1 MLSRTHL
8 LGVYGGSFDPIHHGH
23 LVPVEEA
30 RAATGLD
37 EILYVPAFAPPHK
50 PQGPSASAFHRFA
63 MCALALEAYPHLVL
77 TDFEASR
84 GGTTYTIETLRHVR
98 ANRPESEV
106 LLVVGS
112 DSMAGFASWR
122 EWREIVANH
131 RIVVVYR
138 EGVEWADLREKLPPE
153 LSARLA
159 PLGARPHDEVADDQ
173 TIFWA
178 GNAPVTISST
188 WIRSALPSVQSLS
201 ESLPPA
207 VERYA
212 RRHRLY
218 VAP

>member
-1 MLSRTHL
+1 MRNRTHL
-8 LGVYGGSFDPIHHGH
+8 LGVYGGSFDPIHLGH

-50 PQGPSASAFHRFA
+50 PSGPSASAFHRYA
-63 MCALALEAYPHLVL
+63 MCAIALEAYPHLL
-77 TDFEASR
+77 LSDFEASR
-84 GGTTYTIETLRHVR
+84 GGTTYTVETLRHVR
-98 ANRPESEV
+98 ANHPESEV
-106 LLVVGS
+106 FLVLGS
-112 DSMAGFASWR
+112 DSMAGLHNWR

-138 EGVEWADLREKLPPE
+138 EEVDYPGLREKLPPD
-153 LSARLA
+153 LAARLA
-159 PLGARPHDEVADDQ
+159 PVGARPHDELPDDQ
-173 TIFWA
+173 TVFWA

-212 RRHRLY
+212 RRHHLY

>member
-8 LGVYGGSFDPIHHGH
+8 LGVYGGSFDPIHLGH

-50 PQGPSASAFHRFA
+50 PQGPSASAFHRFG
-63 MCALALEAYPHLVL
+63 MCAVALEEYPHLL
-77 TDFEASR
+77 LSDFEASR
-84 GGTTYTIETLRHVR
+84 GGTTYTVETLRHVR
-98 ANRPESEV
+98 ANHPESEV
-106 LLVVGS
+106 FLVVGS
-112 DSMAGFASWR
+112 DSMAGLHGWR
-122 EWREIVANH
+122 EWREIVSDW

-138 EGVEWADLREKLPPE
+138 EGVDYADLREKLPPE
-153 LSARLA
+153 LAARLA
-159 PLGARPHDEVADDQ
+159 PLGARPHDELSENQ

>member
-1 MLSRTHL
+1 MRNRTHL
-8 LGVYGGSFDPIHHGH
+8 LGVYGGSFDPVHLGH
-23 LVPVEEA
+23 LLPVEEA
-30 RAATGLD
+30 RAAMGLD

-63 MCALALEAYPHLVL
+63 MCAIALEAYPQLIL
-77 TDFEASR
+77 SDFEASR
-84 GGTTYTIETLRHVR
+84 GGTTYTVETLRHVR
-98 ANRPESEV
+98 ANNPESEV
-106 LLVVGS
+106 FLVVGS
-112 DSMAGFASWR
+112 DSMAGLGTWR

-138 EGVEWADLREKLPPE
+138 EGVAWSDLRANLPAE

-159 PLGARPHDEVADDQ
+159 PLGSRPQDEVADDQ

-188 WIRSALPSVQSLS
+188 WIRNALPSAQSLS

>member
-8 LGVYGGSFDPIHHGH
+8 LGVYGGSFDPIHLGH

-50 PQGPSASAFHRFA
+50 PQGPSASAFHRFG
-63 MCALALEAYPHLVL
+63 MCATALEAYPHLL
-77 TDFEASR
+77 LSDFEVSR

-98 ANRPESEV
+98 ANHPESEV
-106 LLVVGS
+106 FLVLGS
-112 DSMAGFASWR
+112 DSMAQLHNWR
-122 EWREIVANH
+122 EWREIVSSH

-138 EGVEWADLREKLPPE
+138 EGVDYPDLREGLPPE
-153 LSARLA
+153 LAVRLA
-159 PLGARPHDEVADDQ
+159 PLGARPHDELADQQ

>member
-1 MLSRTHL
+1 MLARTHL
-8 LGVYGGSFDPIHHGH
+8 LGVYGGSFDPIHDGH

-30 RAATGLD
+30 RALTGLD

-63 MCALALEAYPHLVL
+63 MCAIALEKYPQLLL

-98 ANRPESEV
+98 ANHPESEV
-106 LLVVGS
+106 FLVLGS
-112 DSMAGFASWR
+112 DSMAGLHTWR
-122 EWREIVANH
+122 EWREIVSDH

-138 EGVEWADLREKLPPE
+138 EGVGYGDLKEKLPPE
-153 LSARLA
+153 LACRLA
-159 PLGARPHDEVADDQ
+159 PLGARPHDEVGENE
-173 TIFWA
+173 TVFWA

>member
-1 MLSRTHL
+1 MRNRTHL
-8 LGVYGGSFDPIHHGH
+8 LGVYGGSFDPIHLGH
-23 LVPVEEA
+23 LLPVEDA
-30 RAATGLD
+30 RAAMGLD
-37 EILYVPAFAPPHK
+37 EVLYVPAFAPPHK
-50 PQGPSASAFHRFA
+50 PLGPSASAFHRFG
-63 MCALALEAYPHLVL
+63 MCAVALADFPHFVL

-84 GGTTYTIETLRHVR
+84 GGTTYTVETLRHVR
-98 ANRPESEV
+98 ANHPDSEV
-106 LLVVGS
+106 FLVVGS
-112 DSMAGFASWR
+112 DSMASLHTWR
-122 EWREIVANH
+122 EWREIVADY
-131 RIVVVYR
+131 RVVVVYR
-138 EGVEWADLREKLPPE
+138 EGVDYADLREQLPPE
-153 LSARLA
+153 LAQRLA
-159 PLGARPHDEVADDQ
+159 PLGARPHDETADGQ

>member
-8 LGVYGGSFDPIHHGH
+8 LGVYGGSFDPIHFGH
-23 LVPVEEA
+23 LLPVEEA
-30 RAATGLD
+30 RVATGLD

-50 PQGPSASAFHRFA
+50 PQGSSASAFHRFA
-63 MCALALEAYPHLVL
+63 MCAIALEAYPHLL
-77 TDFEASR
+77 LSDFESSR

-98 ANRPESEV
+98 ANNPESEV
-106 LLVVGS
+106 FLVVGS
-112 DSMAGFASWR
+112 DSMAGLATWR
-122 EWREIVANH
+122 EWREIVAGH
-131 RIVVVYR
+131 RVVVVYR
-138 EGVEWADLREKLPPE
+138 EGVDYAALREKLPPE
-153 LSARLA
+153 LAARLA
-159 PLGARPHDEVADDQ
+159 PLGARPHDELAENQ
-173 TIFWA
+173 TVFWA

>member
-1 MLSRTHL
+1 MRNRTHL
-8 LGVYGGSFDPIHHGH
+8 LGVYGGSFDPIHLGH
-23 LVPVEEA
+23 LIPVEEA
-30 RAATGLD
+30 RAAMGLD

-50 PQGPSASAFHRFA
+50 PQGPSASAFHRFG
-63 MCALALEAYPHLVL
+63 MCAVALEAYPHLL
-77 TDFEASR
+77 LSDFEASR
-84 GGTTYTIETLRHVR
+84 GGTTYSVETLRHVR
-98 ANRPESEV
+98 ANHPDSEV
-106 LLVVGS
+106 FLVVGS
-112 DSMAGFASWR
+112 DSMAGLHTWR
-122 EWREIVANH
+122 EWREIVSDY

-138 EGVEWADLREKLPPE
+138 EGTDYPDLREKLPAE
-153 LSARLA
+153 LAHRLA
-159 PLGARPHDEVADDQ
+159 PLGARPRDEVADHE
-173 TIFWA
+173 TVFWA

>member
-1 MLSRTHL
+1 MLARTHF
-8 LGVYGGSFDPIHHGH
+8 LGVYGGSFDPIHNGH
-23 LVPVEEA
+23 LLPVEEA
-30 RAATGLD
+30 RQLTGLD

-63 MCALALEAYPHLVL
+63 MCAIALERFPHLLL

-84 GGTTYTIETLRHVR
+84 GGTTYSVETLRHVR
-98 ANRPESEV
+98 ANHPESEV
-106 LLVVGS
+106 FLVLGS
-112 DSMAGFASWR
+112 DSMAHLHTWR
-122 EWREIVANH
+122 EWREIVADY
-131 RIVVVYR
+131 RVVVVYR
-138 EGVEWADLREKLPPE
+138 EGVGWADLREQLPPD

-159 PLGARPHDEVADDQ
+159 PLGARPHDEVADGQ

-218 VAP
+218 AAP

>member
-1 MLSRTHL
+1 MLNRTHL
-8 LGVYGGSFDPIHHGH
+8 LGVYGGSFDPIHLGH

-50 PQGPSASAFHRFA
+50 PQGPSASAFHRFG
-63 MCALALEAYPHLVL
+63 MCAAALEAYPHLL
-77 TDFEASR
+77 LSDFEVSR

-98 ANRPESEV
+98 ANHPESEV
-106 LLVVGS
+106 FLVLGS
-112 DSMAGFASWR
+112 DSMAQLHTWR
-122 EWREIVANH
+122 EWKEIVSSH

-138 EGVEWADLREKLPPE
+138 EGVDYPDLREGLPPE
-153 LSARLA
+153 LATRLA
-159 PLGARPHDEVADDQ
+159 PLGARPHDELADQQ

-218 VAP
+218 VAR

>member
-1 MLSRTHL
+1 MRNRPHL
-8 LGVYGGSFDPIHHGH
+8 LGVYGGSFDPIHLGH
-23 LVPVEEA
+23 LLPVEET

-37 EILYVPAFAPPHK
+37 EILFVPAFAPPHK
-50 PQGPSASAFHRFA
+50 PKGPSASAFHRFG
-63 MCALALEAYPHLVL
+63 MCAVALEAYTHFIL

-84 GGTTYTIETLRHVR
+84 GGTTYTVETLRHVR
-98 ANRPESEV
+98 ANNPESEV
-106 LLVVGS
+106 FLVLGS
-112 DSMAGFASWR
+112 DSMAGFATWR
-122 EWREIVANH
+122 EWREIVADH
-131 RIVVVYR
+131 RIVVIYR
-138 EGVEWADLREKLPPE
+138 EGVDYSDLKEKLPPE

-159 PLGARPHDEVADDQ
+159 PVGARPNDEVADDQ

>member
-1 MLSRTHL
+1 MRNRPHL
-8 LGVYGGSFDPIHHGH
+8 LGVYGGSFDPIHLGH

-30 RAATGLD
+30 RLATGLD

-50 PQGPSASAFHRFA
+50 PQGPSASAFHRFG
-63 MCALALEAYPHLVL
+63 MCAVALEAYPKLL
-77 TDFEASR
+77 LSDFEASR
-84 GGTTYTIETLRHVR
+84 GGTTYSVETLRHVR
-98 ANRPESEV
+98 ANHPDSEV
-106 LLVVGS
+106 FLVVGS
-112 DSMAGFASWR
+112 DSMAGLHTWR
-122 EWREIVANH
+122 EWREIVSDY

-138 EGVEWADLREKLPPE
+138 EGVDYPDLREKLPAE
-153 LSARLA
+153 LAHRLA
-159 PLGARPHDEVADDQ
+159 PLGARPRDEVADHE
-173 TIFWA
+173 TVFWA

>member
-1 MLSRTHL
+1 MRNRTHL
-8 LGVYGGSFDPIHHGH
+8 LGVYGGSFDPIHFGH
-23 LVPVEEA
+23 LLPVEEA
-30 RAATGLD
+30 RVATALD
-37 EILYVPAFAPPHK
+37 DILYVPAFAPPHK

-63 MCALALEAYPHLVL
+63 MCALGLEAYPHLL
-77 TDFEASR
+77 LSDFEALR
-84 GGTTYTIETLRHVR
+84 GGTTYTVETLRHVR

-106 LLVVGS
+106 FLVIGS
-112 DSMAGFASWR
+112 DSMAGLGGWR
-122 EWREIVANH
+122 EWRAIVADH
-131 RIVVVYR
+131 RVVVVFR
-138 EGVEWADLREKLPPE
+138 EGVDYATLREELPPE
-153 LSARLA
+153 LAARLA
-159 PLGARPHDEVADDQ
+159 PLGARPHDEVGENQ

-188 WIRSALPSVQSLS
+188 WIRSALPSVPSLA

>member
-1 MLSRTHL
+1 MRNRPHL
-8 LGVYGGSFDPIHHGH
+8 LGVYGGSFDPIHLGH
-23 LVPVEEA
+23 LLPVEEA

-37 EILYVPAFAPPHK
+37 EVLYVPAFAPPHK
-50 PQGPSASAFHRFA
+50 PSGPSASAFHRFA
-63 MCALALEAYPHLVL
+63 MCAIALEAFPHLL
-77 TDFEASR
+77 LSDFEASR
-84 GGTTYTIETLRHVR
+84 GGTTYTVETLRHVR
-98 ANRPESEV
+98 ANHPESEV
-106 LLVVGS
+106 FLVLGS
-112 DSMAGFASWR
+112 DSMAGLHHWR
-122 EWREIVANH
+122 EWREIVGGH

-138 EGVEWADLREKLPPE
+138 EGVDYAALRAALPPD
-153 LSARLA
+153 LAARLA
-159 PLGARPHDEVADDQ
+159 PVGARPQDELPDDR

-218 VAP
+218 VTP

>member
-1 MLSRTHL
+1 MLSRIHL
-8 LGVYGGSFDPIHHGH
+8 LGVYGGSFDPIHLGH

-50 PQGPSASAFHRFA
+50 PQGPSASAFHRFG
-63 MCALALEAYPHLVL
+63 MCATALEAYPHLL
-77 TDFEASR
+77 LSDFEVSR

-98 ANRPESEV
+98 ANHPESEV
-106 LLVVGS
+106 FLVLGS
-112 DSMAGFASWR
+112 DSMAQLHNWR
-122 EWREIVANH
+122 EWREIVSSH

-138 EGVEWADLREKLPPE
+138 EGVDYPDLREGLPPE
-153 LSARLA
+153 LAVRLA
-159 PLGARPHDEVADDQ
+159 PLGARPHDELADQQ

-218 VAP
+218 VAR

>member
-1 MLSRTHL
+1 MRHRTHL
-8 LGVYGGSFDPIHHGH
+8 LGVYGGSFDPIHFGH
-23 LVPVEEA
+23 LLPVEEA
-30 RAATGLD
+30 RTATGLD

-63 MCALALEAYPHLVL
+63 MCALALEAYPRLL
-77 TDFEASR
+77 LSDFEASR

-98 ANRPESEV
+98 ANHPESEV
-106 LLVVGS
+106 FLVVGS
-112 DSMAGFASWR
+112 DSMAGLATWR
-122 EWREIVANH
+122 EWREIVADH
-131 RIVVVYR
+131 RVVVVYR
-138 EGVEWADLREKLPPE
+138 EGVDYPALREKLPPE
-153 LSARLA
+153 LAARLA
-159 PLGARPHDEVADDQ
+159 PLGARLHDEMAENQ
-173 TIFWA
+173 TILWA

>member
-1 MLSRTHL
+1 MRNRTHL
-8 LGVYGGSFDPIHHGH
+8 LGVYGGSFDPIHYGH

-37 EILYVPAFAPPHK
+37 EVLYVPAFAPPHK

-63 MCALALEAYPHLVL
+63 MCAIALEAYPHLL
-77 TDFEASR
+77 LSDFEAGR
-84 GGTTYTIETLRHVR
+84 GGTTYSVETLRHVR
-98 ANRPESEV
+98 ANHPESEV
-106 LLVVGS
+106 FLVVGS
-112 DSMAGFASWR
+112 DSMAGLHTWR
-122 EWREIVANH
+122 EWREIVADH
-131 RIVVVYR
+131 RVVVVYR
-138 EGVEWADLREKLPPE
+138 EGVDYPGLREKLPPE
-153 LSARLA
+153 LAHRLA
-159 PLGARPHDEVADDQ
+159 PLGARPRDEVADHQ
-173 TIFWA
+173 TVFWA

>member
-1 MLSRTHL
+1 MLNRTHL
-8 LGVYGGSFDPIHHGH
+8 LGVYGGSFDPIHLGH

-63 MCALALEAYPHLVL
+63 MCAIALEAYPHLL
-77 TDFEASR
+77 LSDFEASR
-84 GGTTYTIETLRHVR
+84 GGTTYTVETLRHVR
-98 ANRPESEV
+98 ANHPDSEV
-106 LLVVGS
+106 FLVVGS
-112 DSMAGFASWR
+112 DSMAGLATWR
-122 EWREIVANH
+122 EWREIVADH

-138 EGVEWADLREKLPPE
+138 EGCDYPDLREGLPPE
-153 LSARLA
+153 LAARLA
-159 PLGARPHDEVADDQ
+159 PLGARPHDELSENQ

>member
-1 MLSRTHL
+1 MLNRTHL
-8 LGVYGGSFDPIHHGH
+8 LGVYGGSFDPIHLGH
-23 LVPVEEA
+23 LVPIEEA

-50 PQGPSASAFHRFA
+50 PKGPSASAFHRFG
-63 MCALALEAYPHLVL
+63 MCAAALEAYPHLL
-77 TDFEASR
+77 LSDFEVSR

-98 ANRPESEV
+98 ANHPESEV
-106 LLVVGS
+106 FLVLGS
-112 DSMAGFASWR
+112 DSMAQLHTWR
-122 EWREIVANH
+122 EWKEIVSSH

-138 EGVEWADLREKLPPE
+138 EGCDYPDLREGLPPE
-153 LSARLA
+153 LAARLA
-159 PLGARPHDEVADDQ
+159 PLGARPHDELSENQ

>member
-1 MLSRTHL
+1 MFNRSHL
-8 LGVYGGSFDPIHHGH
+8 LGVYGGSFDPIHLGH
-23 LVPVEEA
+23 LLPVEEA

-63 MCALALEAYPHLVL
+63 MCAIALEAYPRLIL
-77 TDFEASR
+77 SDFEASR
-84 GGTTYTIETLRHVR
+84 GGTTYTVETLRHVR
-98 ANRPESEV
+98 ANHPESEV
-106 LLVVGS
+106 FLVVGS

-122 EWREIVANH
+122 EWREIVAQH

-138 EGVEWADLREKLPPE
+138 EGVGYEDLREKLPPE
-153 LSARLA
+153 LSSRLA
-159 PLGARPHDEVADDQ
+159 PLGARPHDEVADHQ
-173 TIFWA
+173 TVFWA

>member
-1 MLSRTHL
+1 MRNRPHL
-8 LGVYGGSFDPIHHGH
+8 LGVYGGSFDPIHLGH

-30 RAATGLD
+30 RLATGLD

-50 PQGPSASAFHRFA
+50 PQGPSASAFHRFG
-63 MCALALEAYPHLVL
+63 MCAVALEAYPKLL
-77 TDFEASR
+77 LSDFEASR
-84 GGTTYTIETLRHVR
+84 GGTTYSVETLRHVR
-98 ANRPESEV
+98 ANHPDSEV
-106 LLVVGS
+106 FLVVGS
-112 DSMAGFASWR
+112 DSMASLHTWR
-122 EWREIVANH
+122 EWREIVSDY

-138 EGVEWADLREKLPPE
+138 EGVDYPDLREKLPAE
-153 LSARLA
+153 LAHRLA
-159 PLGARPHDEVADDQ
+159 PLGARPRDEVADHE
-173 TIFWA
+173 TVFWA

>member
-8 LGVYGGSFDPIHHGH
+8 LGVYGGSFDPIHLGH

-50 PQGPSASAFHRFA
+50 PQGPSASAFHRFG
-63 MCALALEAYPHLVL
+63 MCATALEAYPHLL
-77 TDFEASR
+77 LSDFEVSR

-98 ANRPESEV
+98 ANHPESEV
-106 LLVVGS
+106 FLVLGS
-112 DSMAGFASWR
+112 DSMAQLHNWR
-122 EWREIVANH
+122 EWREIVSSH

-138 EGVEWADLREKLPPE
+138 EGVDYPDLREGLPPE
-153 LSARLA
+153 LAVRLA
-159 PLGARPHDEVADDQ
+159 PLGARPHDELADQQ

-218 VAP
+218 VAR

>member
-1 MLSRTHL
+1 MFNRSHL
-8 LGVYGGSFDPIHHGH
+8 LGVYGGSFDPIHLGH
-23 LVPVEEA
+23 LLPVEEA

-37 EILYVPAFAPPHK
+37 EILFVPAFAPPHK

-63 MCALALEAYPHLVL
+63 MCAIALEAYPRLIL
-77 TDFEASR
+77 SDFEASR
-84 GGTTYTIETLRHVR
+84 GGTTYTVETLRHVR
-98 ANRPESEV
+98 ANHPESEV
-106 LLVVGS
+106 FLVVGS

-122 EWREIVANH
+122 EWREIVAQH

-138 EGVEWADLREKLPPE
+138 EGVGYDDLREKLPPE
-153 LSARLA
+153 LSSRLA
-159 PLGARPHDEVADDQ
+159 PLGARPHDEVADHQ
-173 TIFWA
+173 TVFWA

-212 RRHRLY
+212 RRHHLY

>member
-1 MLSRTHL
+1 MRNRPHL
-8 LGVYGGSFDPIHHGH
+8 LGVYGGSFDPIHLGH
-23 LVPVEEA
+23 LLPVEEA
-30 RAATGLD
+30 RVATGLD

-50 PQGPSASAFHRFA
+50 PQGPSASAFHRFG
-63 MCALALEAYPHLVL
+63 MCAVALEAYPHLL
-77 TDFEASR
+77 LSDFEASR
-84 GGTTYTIETLRHVR
+84 GGTTYSVETLRHVR
-98 ANRPESEV
+98 ANRPDSEV
-106 LLVVGS
+106 FLVVGS
-112 DSMAGFASWR
+112 DSMAGLHGWR
-122 EWREIVANH
+122 EWREIVSDY

-138 EGVEWADLREKLPPE
+138 EGTGYPDLREKLPAE
-153 LSARLA
+153 LAHRLA
-159 PLGARPHDEVADDQ
+159 PLGARPRDEVADHE
-173 TIFWA
+173 TVFWA

>member
-1 MLSRTHL
+1 MLHRTHL
-8 LGVYGGSFDPIHHGH
+8 LGIYGGSFDPIHLGH
-23 LVPVEEA
+23 LIPVEEA

-63 MCALALEAYPHLVL
+63 MCALALEAYPHLIL
-77 TDFEASR
+77 SDFEASR
-84 GGTTYTIETLRHVR
+84 GGTTYTIETLRHIR
-98 ANRPESEV
+98 ANHPESEI

-112 DSMAGFASWR
+112 DSMAGLGTWR
-122 EWREIVANH
+122 EWRAIVADH
-131 RIVVVYR
+131 RVVVVYR
-138 EGVEWADLREKLPPE
+138 EGVDYAALREKLPPE

-159 PLGARPHDEVADDQ
+159 PLGARLHDEVAENQ

-188 WIRSALPSVQSLS
+188 WIRSALPNVQSLS

>member
-1 MLSRTHL
+1 MRNRTHL
-8 LGVYGGSFDPIHHGH
+8 LGIYGGSFDPIHLGH
-23 LVPVEEA
+23 LLPIEEA

-37 EILYVPAFAPPHK
+37 EVLYVPAFAPPHK

-63 MCALALEAYPHLVL
+63 MCAIALEAYPHLL
-77 TDFEASR
+77 LSDFEASR
-84 GGTTYTIETLRHVR
+84 GGTTYTVETLRHVR
-98 ANRPESEV
+98 ANHPDSEV
-106 LLVVGS
+106 FLVVGS
-112 DSMAGFASWR
+112 DSMAGLASWR
-122 EWREIVANH
+122 EWKEIVADH

-138 EGVEWADLREKLPPE
+138 EGVDYAALREQLPPE
-153 LSARLA
+153 LAARLA
-159 PLGARPHDEVADDQ
+159 PLGARPQDEVADHQ
-173 TIFWA
+173 TVFWA

>member
-8 LGVYGGSFDPIHHGH
+8 LGVYGGSFDPIHLGH

-50 PQGPSASAFHRFA
+50 PQGPSASAFHRFG
-63 MCALALEAYPHLVL
+63 MCAAALEAYPHLL
-77 TDFEASR
+77 LSDFEVSR

-98 ANRPESEV
+98 ANHPESEV
-106 LLVVGS
+106 FLVLGS
-112 DSMAGFASWR
+112 DSMAQLHTWR
-122 EWREIVANH
+122 EWKEIVSSH

-138 EGVEWADLREKLPPE
+138 EGVDYPDLREGLLPE
-153 LSARLA
+153 LAARLA
-159 PLGARPHDEVADDQ
+159 PLGARPHDELADQQ

>member
-8 LGVYGGSFDPIHHGH
+8 LGVYGGSFDPIHLGH

-63 MCALALEAYPHLVL
+63 MCATALEAYPHLL
-77 TDFEASR
+77 LSDFEVSR

-98 ANRPESEV
+98 ANHPESEV
-106 LLVVGS
+106 FLVLGS
-112 DSMAGFASWR
+112 DSMAQLHGWR
-122 EWREIVANH
+122 EWKEIVSSH

-138 EGVEWADLREKLPPE
+138 EGFDYPDLREGLPPE

-159 PLGARPHDEVADDQ
+159 PLGARPHDELSDQQ

-178 GNAPVTISST
+178 GTAPVTISST

-218 VAP
+218 VAR

>member
-1 MLSRTHL
+1 MLNRTHL
-8 LGVYGGSFDPIHHGH
+8 LGVYGGSFDPIHLGH
-23 LVPVEEA
+23 LGPVEEA

-37 EILYVPAFAPPHK
+37 EILNVPAFAPPHK
-50 PQGPSASAFHRFA
+50 PQGPSASAFHRFG
-63 MCALALEAYPHLVL
+63 MCAAALEAYPHLL
-77 TDFEASR
+77 LSDFEVSR

-98 ANRPESEV
+98 ANHPESEV
-106 LLVVGS
+106 FLVLGS
-112 DSMAGFASWR
+112 DSMAQLHTWR
-122 EWREIVANH
+122 EWKEIVSSH

-138 EGVEWADLREKLPPE
+138 EGVDYPDLREALPPE
-153 LSARLA
+153 LAARLA
-159 PLGARPHDEVADDQ
+159 PLGARPHDELSENQ

-201 ESLPPA
+201 GSLPPA

>member
-1 MLSRTHL
+1 MLNRTHL
-8 LGVYGGSFDPIHHGH
+8 LGVYGGSFDPIHLGH
-23 LVPVEEA
+23 LLTVEEA

-63 MCALALEAYPHLVL
+63 MCAIALEAFPHLRL
-77 TDFEASR
+77 SDFEASR

-98 ANRPESEV
+98 ANHPDSEV
-106 LLVVGS
+106 FLVVGS
-112 DSMAGFASWR
+112 DSMAGLATWR
-122 EWREIVANH
+122 EWREIVSDH

-138 EGVEWADLREKLPPE
+138 EGVDYPDLREKLPP
-153 LSARLA
+153 SSPPASPRSGRG
-159 PLGARPHDEVADDQ
+159 PTTRWPTSQ

-212 RRHRLY
+212 RRQRLY

>member
-1 MLSRTHL
+1 MRNRTHF
-8 LGVYGGSFDPIHHGH
+8 LGVYGGSFDPIHLGH
-23 LVPVEEA
+23 LLPVEEA
-30 RAATGLD
+30 RKATGLD

-63 MCALALEAYPHLVL
+63 MCAIALEAFPHLL
-77 TDFEASR
+77 LSDFEASR
-84 GGTTYTIETLRHVR
+84 GGTTYSVETLRHVR
-98 ANRPESEV
+98 AVNPESEV
-106 LLVVGS
+106 FLVLGS
-112 DSMAGFASWR
+112 DSMAHLAGWR
-122 EWREIVANH
+122 EWKEIVADY

-138 EGVEWADLREKLPPE
+138 EGISYADLKEKLPAE
-153 LSARLA
+153 LVARLA
-159 PLGARPHDEVADDQ
+159 PLGAHPHDELPDHQ
-173 TIFWA
+173 TVFWA

-218 VAP
+218 GAP

>member
-1 MLSRTHL
+1 MLHRSHL
-8 LGVYGGSFDPIHHGH
+8 LGIYGGSFDPIHLGH
-23 LVPVEEA
+23 LLPVEEA
-30 RAATGLD
+30 RVATGLD
-37 EILYVPAFAPPHK
+37 EIVYVPAFAPPHK
-50 PQGPSASAFHRFA
+50 PLGPSASAFHRFA
-63 MCALALEAYPHLVL
+63 MCALAVEAYPHLL
-77 TDFEASR
+77 ISDFEVSR

-98 ANRPESEV
+98 ANHPESEV
-106 LLVVGS
+106 FLVLGS
-112 DSMAGFASWR
+112 DSMAGLANWR

-138 EGVEWADLREKLPPE
+138 EGVDYPSLRETLPPE
-153 LSARLA
+153 LSSRLA
-159 PLGARPHDEVADDQ
+159 PLGARPHDEVAESQ

>member
-1 MLSRTHL
+1 MLHRTHL
-8 LGVYGGSFDPIHHGH
+8 LGIYGGSFDPIHLGH
-23 LVPVEEA
+23 LIPVEEA

-63 MCALALEAYPHLVL
+63 MCALALEAYPHLIL
-77 TDFEASR
+77 SDFEASR
-84 GGTTYTIETLRHVR
+84 GGTTYTVETLRHVR
-98 ANRPESEV
+98 ANHPESEI

-112 DSMAGFASWR
+112 DSMAGLGTWR
-122 EWREIVANH
+122 EWRAIVADH
-131 RIVVVYR
+131 RVVVVYR
-138 EGVEWADLREKLPPE
+138 EGVDYAALREKLPPE

-159 PLGARPHDEVADDQ
+159 PLGARLHDEVAENQ

-188 WIRSALPSVQSLS
+188 WIRSALPNVQSLS

>member
-1 MLSRTHL
+1 MRNRPHL
-8 LGVYGGSFDPIHHGH
+8 LGVYGGSFDPIHLGH

-30 RAATGLD
+30 RLATGLD

-50 PQGPSASAFHRFA
+50 PQGPSASAFHRFG
-63 MCALALEAYPHLVL
+63 MCAVALEAYPKLL
-77 TDFEASR
+77 LSDFEASR
-84 GGTTYTIETLRHVR
+84 GGTTYTVETLRHVR
-98 ANRPESEV
+98 ANHPDSEV
-106 LLVVGS
+106 FLVVGS
-112 DSMAGFASWR
+112 DSMAGLHTWR
-122 EWREIVANH
+122 EWREIVSDY

-138 EGVEWADLREKLPPE
+138 EGVDYPDLREKLPAE
-153 LSARLA
+153 LAHRLA
-159 PLGARPHDEVADDQ
+159 PLGARPRDEVADHE
-173 TIFWA
+173 TVFWA